1 MSQEHKSFT
10 MIFNEHYR
18 GLCKFLETMMGRRH
32 LAEEIAQESFLRLYK
47 LGDGTV
53 RPGEER
59 FWLYRVAH
67 NLALNEIRKRE
78 TPQRLFHQ
86 IKDLFRSSEPTPQAK
101 LEQEERR
108 RVVQILLHNLPE
120 AQRAALLLREQQE
133 MSYRE
138 IASVL
143 SVSESKVKVD
153 IFRARNALRV
163 RWKEIERF
171 SND

>member
-1 MSQEHKSFT
+1 MSQEHESFT
-10 MIFNEHYR
+10 MIFNEHYP
-18 GLCKFLETMMGRRH
+18 GLCRFLETMIGRRH

-47 LGDGTV
+47 LGDGAI
-53 RPGEER
+53 RAGEER

-67 NLALNEIRKRE
+67 NLALNEIRKLE
-78 TPQRLFHQ
+78 TPKRFSNQ
-86 IKDLFRSSEPTPQAK
+86 IKDLFRSSDPTPQAE
-101 LEQEERR
+101 LEQKERQ
-108 RVVQILLHNLPE
+108 RVLRSLLHDLPE
-120 AQRAALLLREQQE
+120 TQRAALLLREQQE

-143 SVSESKVKVD
+143 SVSESKVKID

-163 RWKEIERF
+163 RWKEIEPF